1 MSSEQAFFAYARERE
16 AIRRSRE
23 LGERQG
29 RSGPWT
35 DDPVLQEFRFCNVFR
50 EDDTVTRWLRER
62 ITVDGFG
69 DRVLGAFVIARWFN
83 RVETLAYML
92 GDGTQVPYFLHN
104 LLYGWAGAGLV
115 ATEASLDL
123 WADRMRDRLHDVKP
137 LVTGA
142 YMIKTP
148 AGMNKLEGLISVLR
162 PVLLDA
168 VHLQKSLEAPASLRG
183 VWESLKEYPYLGD
196 FMAYEVVTDLR
207 HALPILREAPDIMTW
222 ANPGPGCA
230 RGLDRVM
237 QRPLGTSNRANAAD
251 RTRMIDEM
259 IWLLNRSL
267 DSENWPDDWPT
278 WELRDVEHTLCEFD
292 KYERARLC
300 DGRPKQLFR
309 NGATK

>member
-1 MSSEQAFFAYARERE
+1 MSSEQAFFAYARRRE
-16 AIRRSRE
+16 MIRHLRA
-23 LGERQG
+23 
-29 RSGPWT
+29 SGVPAPWT
-35 DDPVLQEFRFCNVFR
+35 SDPVLQEFRFCNVFR

-62 ITVDGFG
+62 VTTENFG
-69 DRVLGAFVIARWFN
+69 YRVLGAFVIARWFN
-83 RVETLAYML
+83 RVETLEYML
-92 GDGTQVPYFLHN
+92 GDGTKVPYFLYN
-104 LLYGWAGAGLV
+104 LLYSWGGLEEE
-115 ATEASLDL
+115 ATETSLDV
-123 WADRMRDRLHDVKP
+123 WADLMRERLYDVKP

-162 PVLLDA
+162 PVLKDA
-168 VHLQKSLEAPASLRG
+168 VHLQVRMEPETTLQG
-183 VWESLKEYPYLGD
+183 VWEVLKEYPYLGD

-207 HALPILREAPDIMTW
+207 HALPVLREAPDIMTW

-267 DSENWPDDWPT
+267 DSENWPDTWPT

-292 KYERARLC
+292 KYERARLGE
-300 DGRPKQLFR
+300 GRPKQLFR
-309 NGATK
+309 NGATT